1 MIQFRSEDQLS
12 EQILIGQSKRPSIGF
27 RRQHDTTPVSES
39 DMKIQDDI
47 LFTINKNSENV
58 WQTNQGKNFNASE
71 FRKIRSDPVLNKRR
85 PRQKFTKKEFRKIL
99 DSENSDLI
107 LNMKDQGRNNI
118 QISDSLKISTAQ
130 IRNTV
135 NRRERKRIRILSR
148 TPDKRKKFNS
158 VLISKLREYLKFPAN
173 QIKTMS
179 QIRTD
184 FYNSNRNS
192 FRNLQNPCLSSY
204 WKVITSK
211 KILNYSRKRLGLLGS
226 YKTENIQLRTQR
238 LKHAKR
244 IAYFSEQGY
253 EIIYLDESGFNVN
266 FQPSY
271 GYSVRNQK
279 PRLPARSKKSVNYTL
294 LAAVSKNRILGYN
307 IYKKSVLGVDFFQFL
322 AQIFQEFD
330 LQSRKVLILFDNANI
345 HKKKEYWPQFRKY
358 LNLGLLPPYSPQV
371 IFY

>member
-1 MIQFRSEDQLS
+1 MIQIGSEDGIS
-12 EQILIGQSKRPSIGF
+12 EQILIGTSKRPSIGF
-27 RRQHDTTPVSES
+27 RRQSDTTAVSES
-39 DMKIQDDI
+39 EMKEQDDI
-47 LFTINKNSENV
+47 LFIMNKNSANV
-58 WQTNQGKNFNASE
+58 WQTNQGKNYNAKE
-71 FRKIRSDPVLNKRR
+71 FRKIRTDPVLNKRR
-85 PRQKFTKKEFRKIL
+85 LRQNFTKKEFRKIL

-107 LNMKDQGRNNI
+107 RTMKNEGRNNI
-118 QISDSLKISTAQ
+118 QISGSLNLSTNQISNSVY
-130 IRNTV
+130 RN
-135 NRRERKRIRILSR
+135 ERKRIRFLSGIS
-148 TPDKRKKFNS
+148 DKRRKFDS
-158 VLISKLREYLKFPAN
+158 VLISKLKEFMKFPSN
-173 QIKTMS
+173 QIKTIS

-192 FRNLQNPCLSSY
+192 FGNTLNPCISSY

-211 KILNYSRKRLGLLGS
+211 KILNFSRKRLGLLGS
-226 YKTENIQLRTQR
+226 FKTENLQLRAQR

-271 GYSVRNQK
+271 GYSLRNRK